1 MTVLCFKYNL
11 LPRVKGDVALK
22 TLFVSDLDG
31 TILRSDETIS
41 QFTIDTINELTKR
54 GVLFSYAT
62 ARSLVT
68 AKKVT
73 KGLNSHIPVIVYNGT
88 FVMDNATEEILI
100 ANYFDDGIEEIF
112 CDLFKNG
119 IYPIVY
125 SYIDGV
131 EKFSYIPEKCTE
143 GMKFFL
149 NTRKDDKRKNEVR
162 TIEDLTAGKCFYI
175 TCIDEPEKLEPFLK
189 KFKDRYHVVYSKD
202 VYSDF
207 QWLEIMPK
215 TASKANAVLQLKEK
229 LCCHRIVSFGDGEN
243 DIDMFK
249 ISDEAYAVDNAIDDL
264 KTVATGVIG
273 SNDDDGVAKWLIAKT
288 ERL

>member
-1 MTVLCFKYNL
+1 M
-11 LPRVKGDVALK
+11 RVKGDVAMK

-31 TILRSDETIS
+31 TLLRSDETLS
-41 QFTIDTINELTKR
+41 QFSIDTINKLTER
-54 GVLFSYAT
+54 GILFSFTT

-88 FVMDNATEEILI
+88 FVMDYATEEILI
-100 ANYFDDGIEEIF
+100 ANYFDEGIGEVF
-112 CDLFKNG
+112 YDLFRNG

-149 NTRKDDKRKNEVR
+149 DTRKGDRRTNEVR
-162 TIEDLTAGKCFYI
+162 TMDDLIAGKCFYI
-175 TCIDEPEKLEPFLK
+175 TCIDEPEKLMPFSEK
-189 KFKDRYHVVYSKD
+189 YRNRYHVVYSKD

-215 TASKANAVLQLKEK
+215 TASKANAVLQLKDK
-229 LCCHRIVSFGDGEN
+229 LGCDRIVSFGDGAN
-243 DIDMFK
+243 DINMFE
-249 ISDEAYAVDNAIDDL
+249 ISDEAYAVENAIDDL
-264 KTVATGVIG
+264 KTIATGVIG
-273 SNDDDGVAKWLIAKT
+273 SNDDDGVAKWLIANI